1 MPKAKARTG
10 IKEIILMYFG
20 SETKM
25 EKIKAHKKKPEPKQA
40 ATSNKMSFV
49 LFTETSQK
57 SKLLL
62 SFYM

>member
-25 EKIKAHKKKPEPKQA
+25 EKIKAHKKKPEPK
-40 ATSNKMSFV
+40 
-49 LFTETSQK
+49 
-57 SKLLL
+57 
-62 SFYM
+62 